1 MNVRIVDRVLDRL
14 WGFRCILC
22 GGPGRD
28 QDLCVACARDLPWLG
43 NACLGCGLPRPA
55 RAVGDRCPSCLAK
68 PPPFAVCLVA
78 LGYEYPVDRLITAL
92 KYRQQLTYARVLGEL
107 LAVFV
112 ARKMCAIGV
121 TPPDLIVPVP
131 LNRRRLAR
139 RGFNQAAE
147 IGRFVAAALN
157 VKQDLRI
164 CERLRDTPPQT
175 GLAAEQRRR
184 NLRGAFGVRT
194 SLKGRRVA
202 LLDDVITTGT
212 TVHVITA
219 ALRRAGAAQVQVW
232 SVARSLL

>member
-1 MNVRIVDRVLDRL
+1 MNIRIVDRVLDRL
-14 WGFRCILC
+14 WGFSCILC
-22 GGPGRD
+22 GGPGRG
-28 QDLCVACARDLPWLG
+28 QDLCAACARDLPWLDS
-43 NACLGCGLPRPA
+43 ACVGCGLPRLA
-55 RAVGDRCPSCLAK
+55 KAVGNRCPACLAT

-78 LGYEYPVDRLITAL
+78 LRYEYPVDRLITAL

-107 LAVFV
+107 LADFA
-112 ARKMCAIGV
+112 ARKMSAIGI

-131 LNRRRLAR
+131 LNRRRVAD

-157 VKQDLRI
+157 VKQDART
-164 CERLRDTPPQT
+164 CERVRDTPPQT
-175 GLAAEQRRR
+175 GLTAEQRRR
-184 NLRGAFGVRT
+184 NLRGAFAVRS

-212 TVHVITA
+212 TVHAITA
-219 ALRRAGAAQVQVW
+219 ALRRAGAMEVQVW

>member
-1 MNVRIVDRVLDRL
+1 MNIRIVDRVLDRL
-14 WGFRCILC
+14 WGFYCILC

-28 QDLCVACARDLPWLG
+28 QDLCAACARDLPWLDS
-43 NACLGCGLPRPA
+43 ACVACGLPQPA
-55 RAVGDRCPSCLAK
+55 KAVGDRCPSCLAT

-78 LGYEYPVDRLITAL
+78 MRYEYPVDRLITAL
-92 KYRQQLTYARVLGEL
+92 KYRQQLTYARVLGNL
-107 LAVFV
+107 LADFA
-112 ARKMCAIGV
+112 ARKMCAIGI

-131 LNRRRLAR
+131 LNRRRLAC

-147 IGRFVAAALN
+147 IGRFVAAKLN
-157 VKQDLRI
+157 VKQDPHA
-164 CERLRDTPPQT
+164 CERVRDTPPQT

-184 NLRGAFGVRT
+184 NLHGAFVVRK

-212 TVHVITA
+212 TVHAIA
-219 ALRRAGAAQVQVW
+219 AQLHRAGATEVQVW

>member
-1 MNVRIVDRVLDRL
+1 MNIRIVDRVLDRL
-14 WGFRCILC
+14 WGFCCILC

-28 QDLCVACARDLPWLG
+28 QDLCAACARDLPWLDR
-43 NACLGCGLPRPA
+43 ACVACGLPQPA
-55 RAVGDRCPSCLAK
+55 KAVGDRCPSCLAT

-78 LGYEYPVDRLITAL
+78 MRYEYPVDRLITAL
-92 KYRQQLTYARVLGEL
+92 KYRQQLTYARVLGNL
-107 LAVFV
+107 LADFA
-112 ARKMCAIGV
+112 ARKMRAIGI

-131 LNRRRLAR
+131 LHRRRVAC

-147 IGRFVAAALN
+147 IGRFVAAKLN
-157 VKQDLRI
+157 VKQDPHA
-164 CERLRDTPPQT
+164 CERVRDTPPQT

-184 NLRGAFGVRT
+184 NLHGAFAVRT

-212 TVHVITA
+212 TVHAIA
-219 ALRRAGAAQVQVW
+219 AQLHRAGATEVQVW